1 MAPAEP
7 AGGSADGSARRRRPA
22 SMADVARLAGVSGQ
36 TVSRVANDRHNV
48 DAATRD
54 RVRAAMR
61 ELGYRPNSAARAL
74 RNGEYRSIGV
84 IVFELSSFGTTRT
97 LDAIAAA
104 AIARGYAIN
113 LMPVLDVTQTAVTNA
128 FSRLGERAVDGVIIL
143 IEAHTLDE
151 AGVKLPDGL
160 PVVVVDSS
168 AHYPY
173 PIVDTDQAQGARLAT
188 EHLLELGHETVWHLG
203 GPPTSFSADRRR
215 RSWEQT
221 LIDHGREVPPVYD
234 GDWTATSGYQA
245 GRRLAADDKVTA
257 VFVAN
262 DQMALGLL
270 RALYERGR
278 SVPDDVSVVGF
289 DDMEEAAHFWPPLTT
304 VRQTFSEVGRRSV
317 DALIAEIQAGEHHH
331 APVAVPT
338 SLVIRK
344 STAPPPRR

>member
-1 MAPAEP
+1 MA
-7 AGGSADGSARRRRPA
+7 ADGSSVRRRP

-97 LDAIAAA
+97 LDAIAGAS
-104 AIARGYAIN
+104 IVRGYAIN
-113 LMPVLDVTQTAVTNA
+113 LMPVLDVTQSAVTNA
-128 FSRLGERAVDGVIIL
+128 FSRLGEQAVDGVIIL

-151 AGVKLPDGL
+151 AGVQLPGDL

-168 AHYPY
+168 AHYDY

-203 GPPTSFSADRRR
+203 GPPTSFAADRRR

-221 LIDHGREVPPVYD
+221 LLDHGREVPPPLA
-234 GDWTATSGYQA
+234 GDWSATSGYEA
-245 GRRLAADDKVTA
+245 GRRLAADDTVTA

-278 SVPDDVSVVGF
+278 WVPQDVSVVGF

-304 VRQTFSEVGRRSV
+304 VRQTFAEVGRRSV

-338 SLVIRK
+338 ELIIRK
-344 STAPPPRR
+344 STAPPKRR